1 MSDQSSKKNRELA
14 AVMELLASRICHD
27 LISPVG
33 AIHNGIE
40 FMEEMGPDA
49 MDDVLGLI
57 KHSASQSTAKLQA
70 FRMAYGAGGHDT
82 NLKPEDVQ
90 KCFGELIAAEKKI
103 SQMWDPYGNL
113 GPNEDGKPF
122 PKGYPKMLMG
132 AMMMAQE
139 TLMKGGDIM
148 VKAGDGSN
156 TNGQTIIIAM
166 GDGATVR
173 AQVEDAL
180 KGDINVD
187 DLDPRLVHPYALGVL
202 ARGYGYNLSISKQTE
217 GRIEFT
223 LDCPSVQEEAGEL
236 DSDAS
241 EA

>member
-1 MSDQSSKKNRELA
+1 MSDDNKNLA

-40 FMEEMGPDA
+40 FMEEMGADA
-49 MDDVLGLI
+49 MDDALGLI

-70 FRMAYGAGGHDT
+70 FRMAYGAGGHDA

-103 SQMWDPYGNL
+103 SQMWDPYGDL
-113 GPNEDGKPF
+113 GPNADGKDF
-122 PKGYPKMLMG
+122 PAAYAKMLMG
-132 AMMMAQE
+132 TMMLAQE

-148 VKAGDGSN
+148 IKPGEGA
-156 TNGQTIIIAM
+156 QTLIIAM
-166 GDGATVR
+166 GEGVTVR
-173 AQVEDAL
+173 DQVEDAL
-180 KGDINVD
+180 KGDIEVD

-202 ARGYGYNLSISKQTE
+202 ARGYGYTLSISKQTE
-217 GRIEFT
+217 ERVQFT
-223 LDCPSVQEEAGEL
+223 LDCPS
-236 DSDAS
+236 D
-241 EA
+241 

>member
-1 MSDQSSKKNRELA
+1 MSNNKDLA

-49 MDDVLGLI
+49 MDDALGLI
-57 KHSASQSTAKLQA
+57 KHSAAQSTAKLQA
-70 FRMAYGAGGHDT
+70 FRMAYGAGGHDA

-90 KCFGELIAAEKKI
+90 KCFGELIASEKKI
-103 SQMWDPYGNL
+103 TQMWDPYGNL
-113 GPNEDGKPF
+113 GPNEDGKAF
-122 PKGYPKMLMG
+122 PPAYPKMLMG

-148 VKAGDGSN
+148 IKPGEGS
-156 TNGQTIIIAM
+156 QTIIIAM

-173 AQVEDAL
+173 DQVEEAL
-180 KGDINVD
+180 KGDIETD

-202 ARGYGYNLSISKQTE
+202 ARGYGYTLSISKQDE
-217 GRIEFT
+217 GRVEFT
-223 LDCPSVQEEAGEL
+223 LDCPAL
-236 DSDAS
+236 DSEET

>member
-1 MSDQSSKKNRELA
+1 MSDKNQELA

-40 FMEEMGPDA
+40 FMEEMANEEISDA
-49 MDDVLGLI
+49 MDDALGLI

-113 GPNEDGKPF
+113 GPNDDGKPF

-148 VKAGDGSN
+148 IKAGEGA
-156 TNGQTIIIAM
+156 QTVIIAM

-173 AQVEDAL
+173 DSVEEAL

-202 ARGYGYNLSISKQTE
+202 ARGYGYTLSIVKQSD

-223 LDCPSVQEEAGEL
+223 LDCPKN
-236 DSDAS
+236 
-241 EA
+241 

>member
-1 MSDQSSKKNRELA
+1 MFNNKELA

-40 FMEEMGPDA
+40 FMEEMGADA
-49 MDDVLGLI
+49 MDDALGLI

-70 FRMAYGAGGHDT
+70 FRLAYGAGGHDA

-90 KCFGELIAAEKKI
+90 RTFGELIAAEKKI

-122 PKGYPKMLMG
+122 PPAYPKMLMG

-148 VKAGDGSN
+148 VKAGEGP
-156 TNGQTIIIAM
+156 QTIIIAM

-173 AQVEDAL
+173 DQVDDAL

-202 ARGYGYNLSISKQTE
+202 ARGYGYTLSISSQSD

-223 LDCPSVQEEAGEL
+223 LDCPAL
-236 DSDAS
+236 DSEET

>member
-1 MSDQSSKKNRELA
+1 MSEQNKELA

-49 MDDVLGLI
+49 MDDALGLI

-70 FRMAYGAGGHDT
+70 FRMAYGAGGHDA

-122 PKGYPKMLMG
+122 PSGYPKMLMG

-148 VKAGDGSN
+148 VKAGEGA
-156 TNGQTIIIAM
+156 QTVIIAM

-173 AQVEDAL
+173 DSVEEAL

-202 ARGYGYNLSISKQTE
+202 ARGYGYTLSISKQSE
-217 GRIEFT
+217 GRVEFT
-223 LDCPSVQEEAGEL
+223 LDCPEAKEEAPEL
-236 DSDAS
+236 DSDA
-241 EA
+241 A